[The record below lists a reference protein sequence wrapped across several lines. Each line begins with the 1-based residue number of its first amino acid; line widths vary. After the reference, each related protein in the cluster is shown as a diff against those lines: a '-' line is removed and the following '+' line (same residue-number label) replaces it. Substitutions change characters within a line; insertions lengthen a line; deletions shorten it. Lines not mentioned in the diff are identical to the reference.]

1 MYTVTIT
8 NHKGGSAKTTTTV
21 SLAAAFGELGYRS
34 LVVDLDPQGSA
45 TAWLG
50 HPAGWRGMAEF
61 GAGGLRVSDIAVST
75 TAERVDLVP
84 ACPTLVTQD
93 PDRAVAI
100 GLDIVRGFRRIPDYW
115 DFVLVDTPPTV
126 GYLSLAPLVASSH
139 VVIPVEAHA
148 LAMAGVASVIE
159 SIGRAQTD
167 LKSPIGLLAILPC
180 RVNATLH
187 TRDVVAR
194 LRAEYGDAV
203 LDATVRESIRA
214 AEAPAF
220 RMPLTRY
227 APRSQVAWDY
237 RDVVAQLLVRLGL
250 DPAGKR
256 RSGAA

>member
-1 MYTVTIT
+1 MYVVTIT

-21 SLAAAFGELGYRS
+21 SLAAALGELGYRS

-50 HPAGWRGMAEF
+50 HPEGWRGMVEF

-93 PDRAVAI
+93 PDRAISI
-100 GLDIVRGFRRIPDYW
+100 GLEIVRGIRRIPDYW

-148 LAMAGVASVIE
+148 LAMPGVASVVE
-159 SIGRAQTD
+159 SIGRAQAD
-167 LKSPIGLLAILPC
+167 LKSSIALLAILPC
-180 RVNATLH
+180 RVSPTVH

-194 LRAEYGDAV
+194 LRAEYGAAV

-227 APRSQVAWDY
+227 APRSHVAWDY
-237 RDVVAQLLVRLGL
+237 RDVVAQLLLRLGL
-250 DPAGKR
+250 DPRESPASR
-256 RSGAA
+256 

>member
-1 MYTVTIT
+1 VHTITVT

-21 SLAAAFGELGYRS
+21 SLAAALGELGYRV

-50 HPAGWRGMAEF
+50 HPEGWRGIAEF

-75 TAERVDLVP
+75 TAERVDLIP
-84 ACPTLVTQD
+84 TCPSLVTQD

-115 DFVLVDTPPTV
+115 DFILVDTPPTV
-126 GYLSLAPLVASSH
+126 GYLSLAPLVASTH
-139 VVIPVEAHA
+139 VLIPVEAHA
-148 LAMAGVASVIE
+148 LAMAGVASVME
-159 SIGRAQTD
+159 SIGRAQAD
-167 LKSPIGLLAILPC
+167 LKSSIALLAILPC
-180 RVNATLH
+180 RVNATIH

-194 LRAEYGDAV
+194 LRQEYGAAV

-220 RMPLTRY
+220 RMPVTRY

-237 RDVVAQLLVRLGL
+237 RDAVAQLLVRLGL
-250 DPAGKR
+250 DPAGKGA
-256 RSGAA
+256 SGGA